1 VRAAGHRAAA
11 TTQVK
16 QDQSIQAQNKVLTP
30 LLKISKLHHSL
41 GDFLTGAR
49 VSLPAV
55 SSV

>member
-16 QDQSIQAQNKVLTP
+16 QDQSIQAQNKVLIP